1 MNKTRKLAIRLQQ
14 LDENLILDNNKVFY
28 LLDTPYALDYIC
40 VLEFV
45 EGGYKFYNHQV
56 LEDTKLIDKKDDI
69 ITLLDEYI
77 SWHQTLTKV
86 K

>member
-1 MNKTRKLAIRLQQ
+1 MNKTRKLAVRLQQ

-40 VLEFV
+40 IVEFV
-45 EGGYKFYNHQV
+45 EGGYKFYNHQI
-56 LEDTKLIDKKDDI
+56 LEDTKLTDKKEDI

-77 SWHQTLTKV
+77 S
-86 K
+86 